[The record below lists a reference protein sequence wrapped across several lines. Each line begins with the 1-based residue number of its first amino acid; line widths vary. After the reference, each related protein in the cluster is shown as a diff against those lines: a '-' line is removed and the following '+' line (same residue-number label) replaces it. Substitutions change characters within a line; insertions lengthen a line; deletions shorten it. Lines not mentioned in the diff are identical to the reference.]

1 MIIAFIAVLLKEEPG
16 SSDISIKAVNISSGL
31 DYILYILKSK
41 VLLIIIHNSQ
51 YQSFI
56 SSEDA

>member
-16 SSDISIKAVNISSGL
+16 SSDISIKAVNISRGL

-41 VLLIIIHNSQ
+41 VLLIITHNSQ

-56 SSEDA
+56 ASEDA

>member
-16 SSDISIKAVNISSGL
+16 SPNTSIAVNISSGL